1 MLLLSLPRYT
11 STHPKSHAHKD
22 HVFVLAYASRHGYM
36 DIADIAA
43 PLTIGLA
50 PAVVVALLS
59 PVAVLPYVGLP
70 FTFLVWGVKN

>member
-1 MLLLSLPRYT
+1 
-11 STHPKSHAHKD
+11 
-22 HVFVLAYASRHGYM
+22 M

-70 FTFLVWGVKN
+70 FTFLVWGVKKLMAFHL